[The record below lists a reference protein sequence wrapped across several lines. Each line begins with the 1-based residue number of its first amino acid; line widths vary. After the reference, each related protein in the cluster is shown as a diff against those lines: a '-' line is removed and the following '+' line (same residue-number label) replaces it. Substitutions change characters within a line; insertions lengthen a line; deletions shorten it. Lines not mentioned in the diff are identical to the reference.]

1 MALAL
6 ISVRDALDS
15 AVAAFAARNAS
26 RRRPRPMRRTKRL
39 GILVRRGVDSLT
51 RVASPSIPTKEPE
64 NKSPG
69 VEV

>member
-1 MALAL
+1 MLLA
-6 ISVRDALDS
+6 DAQDPCGGRKGWGSL
-15 AVAAFAARNAS
+15 FAA
-26 RRRPRPMRRTKRL
+26 
-39 GILVRRGVDSLT
+39 GVDLLT

>member
-6 ISVRDALDS
+6 ISVRDVLDS
-15 AVAAFAARNAS
+15 ARIEKCFSPMPKTDAEDEKGWGSFFAA
-26 RRRPRPMRRTKRL
+26 
-39 GILVRRGVDSLT
+39 GIDSLT